1 MNAAVVRSFDHPPR
15 YEEFADPVAGD
26 EDEVVVEVLAAGL
39 HPRVRSGA
47 NGSHYT
53 SEGELPLVP
62 GVDAVG
68 RTPEGGIAYFV
79 AGDGVPGTMAAR
91 AVMDRR
97 RSVLLPDGVDAV
109 AVAAAMNPGMS
120 SWVGLR
126 RRAELQAGE
135 SVLVL
140 GATGNAGRM
149 AVQIAKHL
157 GAGEVI
163 AAGRNAEIL
172 ATLPGLGADRVVD
185 LAGPNGDDGTGQGDA
200 AVDPPVAAG
209 IDALGE
215 AAAEVDVVIDYLWG
229 KPAEAAIPA
238 VVRRRED
245 RSRALR
251 WVQIGSVAGPD
262 IALPSEALRAAN
274 LKVMGSGQGSV
285 STRGIVEELPALA
298 REIDAG
304 TFTVDAEAVPLAE
317 AESAW
322 TAPVPTGRRLVFVP

>member
-1 MNAAVVRSFDHPPR
+1 MNAAVVRSFDQPPR

-47 NGSHYT
+47 NGTHYT
-53 SEGELPLVP
+53 SEGDLPLVP

-68 RTPEGGIAYFV
+68 RTPDGGLAYFA
-79 AGDGVPGTMAAR
+79 AGDGVPGTMAER
-91 AVMDRR
+91 AVMDLR
-97 RSVLLPDGVDAV
+97 RSVSLPDGVDPV
-109 AVAAAMNPGMS
+109 AIAAAMNPGMS

-126 RRAELQAGE
+126 RRADLQTGE

-157 GAGEVI
+157 GAGEVV
-163 AAGRNAEIL
+163 AAGRNPEIL
-172 ATLPGLGADRVVD
+172 ATLPGLGADRVVELGGGGSAPD
-185 LAGPNGDDGTGQGDA
+185 RTDA
-200 AVDPPVAAG
+200 AGEEAG
-209 IDALGE
+209 IGALGE
-215 AAAEVDVVIDYLWG
+215 SAAEVDVVIDYLWG

-238 VVRRRED
+238 IVRRRED

-262 IALPSEALRAAN
+262 IALPSVALRAAN

-304 TFTVDAEAVPLAE
+304 TFTVDADPVPLAE
-317 AESAW
+317 VRSAW
-322 TAPVPTGRRLVFVP
+322 TAPVATGRRLVFVP

>member
-1 MNAAVVRSFDHPPR
+1 MKAAVVRSFDHPPR
-15 YEEFADPVAGD
+15 YEEFAEPIARD

-47 NGSHYT
+47 NGTHYT
-53 SEGELPLVP
+53 SAGDLPLVP

-68 RTPEGGIAYFV
+68 RTPDGAVAYFV
-79 AGDGVPGTMAAR
+79 AGDGVPGTMADR

-97 RSVLLPDGVDAV
+97 RSVPLPDGVDA
-109 AVAAAMNPGMS
+109 AAIAAAMNPGMS
-120 SWVGLR
+120 AWVGLR
-126 RRAELQAGE
+126 RRAGLEAGE

-163 AAGRNAEIL
+163 AAGRNPEVL

-185 LAGPNGDDGTGQGDA
+185 LGGAGVEKPVGAGA
-200 AVDPPVAAG
+200 AAATG

-238 VVRRRED
+238 IVRRRAD

-262 IALPSEALRAAN
+262 IALPSAALRAAN

-304 TFTVDAEAVPLAE
+304 TFAVDAESVPLAE
-317 AESAW
+317 VEAAW
-322 TAPVPTGRRLVFVP
+322 TAPVATGRRLVFVP

>member
-47 NGSHYT
+47 DGSHYT
-53 SEGELPLVP
+53 SEGDLPMVP

-68 RTPEGGIAYFV
+68 RTPEGGLVYFV
-79 AGDGVPGTMAAR
+79 AGDGVPGTMAEH

-97 RSVLLPDGVDAV
+97 RSVPLPDEVDAA

-135 SVLVL
+135 SVLIL
-140 GATGNAGRM
+140 GATGSAGRM

-172 ATLPGLGADRVVD
+172 AMLPALGADRVVE
-185 LAGPNGDDGTGQGDA
+185 LGESRSDA
-200 AVDPPVAAG
+200 ARADADGEEPG
-209 IDALGE
+209 IDALGG

-238 VVRRRED
+238 IVRRRED

-262 IALPSEALRAAN
+262 IALPSAALRAAD

-304 TFTVDAEAVPLAE
+304 TFTVDAEPVPLAE
-317 AESAW
+317 VESAW
-322 TAPVPTGRRLVFVP
+322 TAPVATGRRLVFVP

>member
-1 MNAAVVRSFDHPPR
+1 MKAAVVSFFDHPPR
-15 YEEFADPVAGD
+15 YEEFPDPVATG
-26 EDEVVVEVLAAGL
+26 EHEVVVDVLAAGL

-47 NGSHYT
+47 SGTHYT
-53 SEGELPLVP
+53 SEEELPLVP

-68 RTPEGGIAYFV
+68 RRPDGGLVYFV
-79 AGDGVPGTMAAR
+79 ALDGPAGTMAERALVDTRR
-91 AVMDRR
+91 AVE
-97 RSVLLPDGVDAV
+97 LPADVDTV

-126 RRAELQAGE
+126 RRADLAPGE

-163 AAGRNAEIL
+163 AAGRNPELL
-172 ATLPGLGADRVVD
+172 ATLPALGADRVVA
-185 LAGPNGDDGTGQGDA
+185 LDGAESIAALGAAAA
-200 AVDPPVAAG
+200 AVD
-209 IDALGE
+209 
-215 AAAEVDVVIDYLWG
+215 VVVDYLWG

-238 VVRRRED
+238 IVRARED
-245 RSRALR
+245 RSRELR
-251 WVQIGSVAGPD
+251 WVQIGSVAGPE
-262 IALPSEALRAAN
+262 IALPSAALRAVN

-285 STRGIVEELPALA
+285 TTAGIVEELPALA

-304 TFTVDAEAVPLAE
+304 GFAVDPQPVPLAE
-317 AESAW
+317 VESAW
-322 TAPVPTGRRLVFVP
+322 TAPVATGRRLVFVP

>member
-15 YEEFADPVAGD
+15 YEEFADPVARD
-26 EDEVVVEVLAAGL
+26 ADEVVVEVLAAGL

-47 NGSHYT
+47 NGTHYT

-68 RTPEGGIAYFV
+68 RTPDGKVAYFV
-79 AGDGVPGTMAAR
+79 ADDGVAGTMAER

-97 RSVLLPDGVDAV
+97 RSVPLPDGVDAA

-126 RRAELQAGE
+126 RRAELQPGE
-135 SVLVL
+135 SVLIL

-157 GAGEVI
+157 GAGEVV
-163 AAGRNAEIL
+163 AAGRNTEVL
-172 ATLPGLGADRVVD
+172 ATLPGLGADRVVE
-185 LAGPNGDDGTGQGDA
+185 LADA
-200 AVDPPVAAG
+200 ES

-215 AAAEVDVVIDYLWG
+215 AAAEVDVVVDYLWG

-238 VVRRRED
+238 IVRRRAD

-262 IALPSEALRAAN
+262 IALPSVALRAAN

-304 TFTVDAEAVPLAE
+304 TFAVDVEAVPLAE
-317 AESAW
+317 VEFAW
-322 TAPVPTGRRLVFVP
+322 TAPVATGRRLVFVP

>member
-1 MNAAVVRSFDHPPR
+1 MNAAVVRSFDQPPR
-15 YEEFADPVAGD
+15 YEEFADPVARD

-47 NGSHYT
+47 NGTHYT
-53 SEGELPLVP
+53 SEGDLPLVP

-68 RTPEGGIAYFV
+68 RTPDGGLAYFV
-79 AGDGVPGTMAAR
+79 AADGVAGTMAER

-97 RSVLLPDGVDAV
+97 RSVPLPGEVDPV
-109 AVAAAMNPGMS
+109 AIAAAMNPGMS
-120 SWVGLR
+120 AWVGLR
-126 RRAELQAGE
+126 RRAELEPGE

-163 AAGRNAEIL
+163 AAGRNPEIL
-172 ATLPGLGADRVVD
+172 AMLPALGADRVVE
-185 LAGPNGDDGTGQGDA
+185 LSGAES
-200 AVDPPVAAG
+200 

-215 AAAEVDVVIDYLWG
+215 SAAEVDVVIDYLWG
-229 KPAEAAIPA
+229 EPAEAAIPA
-238 VVRRRED
+238 IVRRRED

-262 IALPSEALRAAN
+262 IALPSAALRAAN

-304 TFTVDAEAVPLAE
+304 TFAIDAQTVPLAE
-317 AESAW
+317 VGSAW
-322 TAPVPTGRRLVFVP
+322 TAPVATGRRLVFVP